1 MIKDSQFQWRLHSIW
16 RSIGLDA
23 TIAGRISVLSA
34 VRNHI
39 IWVRLAISR
48 MPYLVDFVVMN

>member
-1 MIKDSQFQWRLHSIW
+1 MIKDSQFQWKLHSIW

-34 VRNHI
+34 VRSHI

-48 MPYLVDFVVMN
+48 MPYLVDFVAMN